1 MAIARTVIEGSPY
14 IGIHLRVSDRGAVV
28 PPSMPRTLAHEVER
42 IFEVPAIRTTVSES
56 EIVGALLAWNSHG
69 GVVGDD
75 LDVLERKALEAVVPI
90 TTLRTRYNALGNNI
104 LANDHGA
111 VVHPEFSDEA
121 IRRVEA
127 ALKVPTVR
135 ATVAGLGTVGMAAAA
150 TNRGVVVHP
159 KTTESEAELI
169 GSTLQVPVHRSTGNF
184 GVPIVGACLVAN
196 SHAMLVGR
204 PTTPVEIVHLQE
216 GFQLWDR
223 EESRLA
229 KAPAEPKKRAA

>member
-1 MAIARTVIEGSPY
+1 MAIARTVIAGSPY

-28 PPSMPRTLAHEVER
+28 PPSMPRTLASEVQR
-42 IFEVPAIRTTVSES
+42 IFEVPTVRTTVAES

-69 GVVGDD
+69 GVVGDEID
-75 LDVLERKALEAVVPI
+75 DLERAALEHIVPI
-90 TTLRTRYNALGNNI
+90 TSLRTRYNALGNNI
-104 LANDHGA
+104 LVNDRGA

-121 IRRVEA
+121 VRRVEK
-127 ALKVPTVR
+127 ALQVPTTR
-135 ATVAGLGTVGMAAAA
+135 GTIAGLGTVGMAGAA

-159 KTTESEAELI
+159 KATEKEAEVISEAL
-169 GSTLQVPVHRSTGNF
+169 GVPLHRSTGNF

-216 GFQLWDR
+216 GFQLFDR
-223 EESRLA
+223 DESKLGSSF
-229 KAPAEPKKRAA
+229 PEPRRKRA